1 MTHMRDNYTQP
12 DPPVTVEINLI
23 GTSEAVAAEIEL
35 EIDYFET
42 YKIKAVSRRDE
53 KDNPNNEI
61 GAKLALGRAFRQMG
75 RELLKE
81 AQGMVREAEY
91 QRRSDAERV
100 AELRR
105 HKDAQRRRIAA
116 ERQPVLD

>member
-12 DPPVTVEINLI
+12 DPPVTAEINLI
-23 GTSEAVAAEIEL
+23 GTDDAVAAEIEV
-35 EIDYFET
+35 EIDYFEA
-42 YKIKAVSRRDE
+42 YKVKAVSRRDE

-61 GAKLALGRAFRQMG
+61 GAKLALGRAFRQLG

-91 QRRSDAERV
+91 QRRADQARV

-105 HKDAQRRRIAA
+105 HKDAQRKRIAS
-116 ERQPVLD
+116 ERTTVLD